1 LSRWPPFFQ
10 LSLRQGTYDLRKPSD
25 GLWKRG
31 HKIKR
36 KVRHAEENK
45 NIKGTSMLS
54 VKTAHSTYLRNM
66 DYIHRVIRST
76 LEKRHFTTDIWG
88 SSTKI

>member
-45 NIKGTSMLS
+45 NIIR
-54 VKTAHSTYLRNM
+54 VYLVTVRQKM
-66 DYIHRVIRST
+66 SG
-76 LEKRHFTTDIWG
+76 LEQAQ
-88 SSTKI
+88 